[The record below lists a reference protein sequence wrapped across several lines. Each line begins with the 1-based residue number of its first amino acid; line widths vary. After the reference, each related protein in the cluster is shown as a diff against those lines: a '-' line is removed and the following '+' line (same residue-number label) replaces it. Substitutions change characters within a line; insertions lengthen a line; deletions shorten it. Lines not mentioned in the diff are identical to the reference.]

1 MTPEFIRA
9 ESVRAGDVLDVCG
22 ARVNVAAVGFGCCQ
36 RSEAFAKDAPLPDCG
51 WCAREPVW
59 IYADDGRTFA
69 RVTSDLV
76 QITARAGA

>member
-1 MTPEFIRA
+1 MTPEYIRA
-9 ESVRAGDVLDVCG
+9 ESVRPGDVLDLHGWVITVE
-22 ARVNVAAVGFGCCQ
+22 ALGFGCCQ

-51 WCAREPVW
+51 GCAREPVW

-76 QITARAGA
+76 QIVKRAGA